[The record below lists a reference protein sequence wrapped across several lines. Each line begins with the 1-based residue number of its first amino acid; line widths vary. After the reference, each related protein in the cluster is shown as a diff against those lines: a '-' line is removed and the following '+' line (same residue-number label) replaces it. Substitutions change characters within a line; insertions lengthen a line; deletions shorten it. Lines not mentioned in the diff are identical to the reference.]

1 MNQKILMDSGFKLDI
16 TDGAI
21 IDFIN
26 SFVHSEKVHKMIHLG
41 KTYYWISYG
50 LVANELPIL
59 DLKRDTLYRKFK
71 AYIDMG
77 LLDAH
82 PENKQLN
89 RAYFAINHSFM
100 GLFYTDE
107 GADLGEKIRRG
118 YGKESLAPTE
128 KNPPYNTIKDNSNK
142 DKVDIDL
149 FSNLPFKTMDFFKTW
164 EEWTIYRKA
173 KRKPIK
179 TERLLKEHFDFLKDH
194 SEVDAIK
201 ILQQSID
208 NSWTGLFEL
217 KGNKNNG
224 GGGNMFDVHI

>member
-26 SFVHSEKVHKMIHLG
+26 SFVHSPDVEKIVLSG
-41 KTYYWISYG
+41 KIYYWISYG
-50 LVANELPIL
+50 LVLRQLPIL
-59 DLKRDTLYRKFK
+59 GLGRDAVYRKFK
-71 AYIDMG
+71 SYIEKG
-77 LLDAH
+77 LLDSH
-82 PENKQLN
+82 PDNQLLN
-89 RAYFAINHSFM
+89 RSFFAINASFL
-100 GLFYTDE
+100 GLFYSDDE
-107 GADLGEKIRRG
+107 ADLRKKNRGG
-118 YGKESLAPTE
+118 YGKESGGPTE
-128 KNPPYNTIKDNSNK
+128 KKPGYYSIKDNTNK
-142 DKVDIDL
+142 DKEVIDL
-149 FSNLPFKTMDFFKTW
+149 FLNLPFKTMDFFKAW

-194 SEVDAIK
+194 SEADAIK